1 MHVVDYEEF
10 ELFGNYSLHFDIL
23 LCNRCTYAESIK
35 YLKRYYELFFGLSL
49 IYENSISSSPLTT

>member
-10 ELFGNYSLHFDIL
+10 ESFGNYSLHFDIL

-35 YLKRYYELFFGLSL
+35 YLKRYYKCPEF
-49 IYENSISSSPLTT
+49 ETTSSFLVYL